1 MRIFSAFLLFFSLK
15 RKKEKKEE
23 TLTHQANRYQCS
35 TLCPRP
41 RNQSHERARGVFV
54 LTRRVFLFFSF
65 FSKKKINKR
74 IKKSKNI
81 VDERVKRGK

>member
-1 MRIFSAFLLFFSLK
+1 MRIFFRFFVVLLSK

-54 LTRRVFLFFSF
+54 LTRRVFCFFLFFP
-65 FSKKKINKR
+65 KKINK
-74 IKKSKNI
+74 
-81 VDERVKRGK
+81 